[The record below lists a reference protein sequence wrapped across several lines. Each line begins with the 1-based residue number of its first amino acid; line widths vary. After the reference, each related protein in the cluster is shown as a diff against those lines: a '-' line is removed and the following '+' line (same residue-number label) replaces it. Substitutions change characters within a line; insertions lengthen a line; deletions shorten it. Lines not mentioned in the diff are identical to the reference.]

1 MQMNVM
7 EQLLFLINDTVKQVP
22 MDGDENGLQDAKTT
36 LLIWCSRLTLIFKFG
51 NCEAHSGES
60 NIYWAHLRREGNECF
75 DLRSTAG
82 KRPFLAL

>member
-36 LLIWCSRLTLIFKFG
+36 LLTFNLVFSL
-51 NCEAHSGES
+51 NS
-60 NIYWAHLRREGNECF
+60 HL
-75 DLRSTAG
+75 
-82 KRPFLAL
+82 